1 MTQEQLDA
9 LRIKEGRLLTEDLN
23 NDEIVLKLKDKRFAI
38 LAAYQE
44 ALKEKGISEQVHT
57 SLMQLNFVMWA
68 NNVFSPYEDRNKEL
82 QTQVDTLTIML
93 EDLKAENAE
102 LKATTDP
109 TECILVEF
117 TDAEGVVKTNA
128 VLDARVVND
137 MIVAFGKKGV
147 TIKIMPIVSCFGN
160 TN

>member
-9 LRIKEGRLLTEDLN
+9 LKIKEGRLLTEDLN

-44 ALKEKGISEQVHT
+44 ALKEKRIGEQVHT

-102 LKATTDP
+102 LRATIYP
-109 TECILVEF
+109 TECYIVKY
-117 TDAEGVVKTNA
+117 TDKGGVVKTA
-128 VLDARVVND
+128 SVVDKSLISDYIRVYGENH
-137 MIVAFGKKGV
+137 I
-147 TIKIMPIVSCFGN
+147 TITRIPIVSGFGN